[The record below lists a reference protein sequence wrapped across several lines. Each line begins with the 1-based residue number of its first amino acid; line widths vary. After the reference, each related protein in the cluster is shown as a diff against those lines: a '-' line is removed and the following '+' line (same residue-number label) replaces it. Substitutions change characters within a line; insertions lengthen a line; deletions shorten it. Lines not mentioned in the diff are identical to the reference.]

1 MRRWSSISPLTAS
14 VPPLLAPPVRS
25 SRGTRGATVAGSVRG
40 GRFRGSGSRGGCRG
54 PVSRSVG
61 RRRGWSGDRSSGA
74 VGRSSRR
81 LRLRRAFV
89 GGECGVE
96 PVALP
101 VGEAFLTGAEQ
112 VTDPVE
118 RVGLAAAVAV
128 DLLLEPAAALVDGH
142 IHQPHI
148 TTAVAI
154 RDHTTQRAPLWSRR
168 RLHRDA
174 QPAAGLVGRH
184 GDHVEPVQTH
194 EQVTT
199 RAVRRVVQA
208 ARVRARRRLRHRRGL
223 PGGCLVAT
231 DPEGLDPLT
240 PGSAH
245 LGAPPT
251 PTGARKSLTR

>member
-1 MRRWSSISPLTAS
+1 VADLADRPPTRPCREQRPWRRDLMVLLGEHLDHTDRLDTSPGPF
-14 VPPLLAPPVRS
+14 PPPQPDRTVE
-25 SRGTRGATVAGSVRG
+25 TR
-40 GRFRGSGSRGGCRG
+40 
-54 PVSRSVG
+54 
-61 RRRGWSGDRSSGA
+61 
-74 VGRSSRR
+74 
-81 LRLRRAFV
+81 
-89 GGECGVE
+89 
-96 PVALP
+96 
-101 VGEAFLTGAEQ
+101 
-112 VTDPVE
+112 
-118 RVGLAAAVAV
+118 
-128 DLLLEPAAALVDGH
+128 H